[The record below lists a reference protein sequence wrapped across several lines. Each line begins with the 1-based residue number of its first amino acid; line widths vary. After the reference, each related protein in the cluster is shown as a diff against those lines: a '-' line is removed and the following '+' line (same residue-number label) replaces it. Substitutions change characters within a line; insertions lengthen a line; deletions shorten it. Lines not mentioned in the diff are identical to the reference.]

1 VAGGNPYRILLGEV
15 RSRLLATRRR
25 MEELL
30 AGQVPAADGDWYES
44 EDQLLEPLLACY
56 WSLWE
61 CGGGIIAEGR
71 LLDLL
76 RRIYCFGLS
85 LMKLDLRQ
93 ESTRHTD
100 CLAEVTQ

>member
-1 VAGGNPYRILLGEV
+1 VCEGF
-15 RSRLLATRRR
+15 SCTCFAT
-25 MEELL
+25 LPPTPH
-30 AGQVPAADGDWYES
+30 APTPTDWYES